1 MISNMS
7 MFLFWL
13 YLVWFGIHVVGFPLD
28 ILHVLKLFL
37 IFFSSFDP
45 FLVQDFFVFK
55 VWFILSFNFS
65 FGLVF
70 WSNQC
75 LWFGL
80 WSDQWFH
87 VNLIGLKFGQRLR
100 LYLTDNIFAKGFFFN
115 KKSVFGKHLICLFWQ
130 FWFKKIK
137 FLPNLALKKKCFL
150 LVVYDQILIKIAFY
164 LYKKREKWFLP
175 LFLENF
181 YAFFFGIY
189 NKFIKFLK
197 NLINISITLKL

>member
-45 FLVQDFFVFK
+45 FFVQDFFVFK

-100 LYLTDNIFAKGFFFN
+100 LYLTDNIFAKGFFLI
-115 KKSVFGKHLICLFWQ
+115 KKVY
-130 FWFKKIK
+130 
-137 FLPNLALKKKCFL
+137 LANISYAYFDNFDLKKLSFC
-150 LVVYDQILIKIAFY
+150 QT
-164 LYKKREKWFLP
+164 WP
-175 LFLENF
+175 
-181 YAFFFGIY
+181 
-189 NKFIKFLK
+189 
-197 NLINISITLKL
+197 